1 MQQKMSYEQ
10 NYFNDDISFNDGLV
24 EGRDFYMENG
34 YRVMTAD
41 FLTRRG
47 FCCANGCRHCPYWP
61 RAQKG
66 NTHLR
71 DK

>member
-1 MQQKMSYEQ
+1 MNYEEY
-10 NYFNDDISFNDGLV
+10 YFYDNISFNDGLL

-41 FLTRRG
+41 FFTRRG

-66 NTHLR
+66 NTQLR
-71 DK
+71 NQ